1 MRTLNTYIGGHV
13 DRVEDF
19 RFLKGR
25 GTFIDDISRE
35 GQWHG
40 VVLRSAVGHGV
51 IKQLDTSAALAM
63 PGVHAVLTAEDL
75 GDPAPTIPFRRPIP
89 SIIPFGQPMLAKDRV
104 RYVGEPLAF
113 ILADSH
119 ELAEDALQ
127 EIALVIESLPAIVDA
142 RDSLNGH
149 IKLMDDA
156 ESNVAALFFGEKGD
170 VEAAFQTA
178 HHVEKGQFKTQ
189 RQTALPMECRGLVAE
204 WDAPNKTLYVSGAA
218 KLPFFNRRAMAKVMG
233 LAEEQ
238 VHYIEYDVGGGFG
251 ARGEFY
257 PEDFL
262 TAFAAK
268 KFNRPIKW
276 VEDRREHLMSIGHS
290 REAESDLEVAFDK
303 EGMILGVKSKI
314 YVNIGAYMRP
324 NGTTP
329 VRNAAQFMTGLYK
342 VPAFRIDSYALVSNK
357 TPSGTYRGPG
367 RYEGCFFFERIMEK
381 ASRALGIDSAE
392 IRRKNLIPAEE
403 IPCLIDTIQPN
414 DGWNETYLD
423 SGDYAEAFD
432 LALKESN
439 WADKAHLQGQLI
451 DGRYHG
457 LGIACF
463 VEGGA
468 SGPRENATMTLE
480 SDGRVTV
487 IVGSTSIG
495 QGVET
500 VMSQIAADA
509 LEIPIEQINLLHGS
523 TNIIWEGFGSYGS
536 RATVMGGC
544 AVMDAAENLLAEFR
558 KFAAGRL
565 NIAPDDLRIE
575 EGVARLPDG
584 RNVPLS
590 EAGSAGLSVRGSFN
604 NSKPTFSYG
613 TGVAHVAVDP
623 GTGHVELVDYT
634 VVDDVGKI
642 INPHTL
648 HGQVV
653 GAAVQG
659 LGSVFSEHLAYDENA
674 QLLVGTLADYQIP
687 HATDFPSIHAISLE
701 NHPSPFNP
709 LGAKGA
715 GEGGCIPL
723 GGAIANAVANA
734 LGKFGAQPDKLPL
747 TPSVVWQLIEDT
759 KGAEG
764 HNI

>member
-1 MRTLNTYIGGHV
+1 MRTLNTYIGGHI

-19 RFLKGR
+19 RLLKGR
-25 GTFIDDISRE
+25 GTYVDDLTRDN
-35 GQWHG
+35 QWHG
-40 VVLRSAVGHGV
+40 VVLRSPVGHGT
-51 IKQLDTSAALAM
+51 IEKLDVTAALAM
-63 PGVHAVLTAEDL
+63 PGVHAVLTAADL
-75 GDPAPTIPFRRPIP
+75 GDPLPTIPFRRPIP
-89 SIIPFGQPMLAKDRV
+89 SIVPFGQPMLAKDRV
-104 RYVGEPLAF
+104 RYVGEPVAF
-113 ILADSH
+113 VLADSH
-119 ELAEDALQ
+119 ELAEDAL
-127 EIALVIESLPAIVDA
+127 ENILLTIEPLPAIVEA
-142 RDSLNGH
+142 RDALTGN

-156 ESNVAALFFGEKGD
+156 DSNVAALFFGEKGD
-170 VEAAFQTA
+170 VEAAFKSA
-178 HHVEKGQFKTQ
+178 HHIEKGQFKTQ

-204 WDAPNKTLYVSGAA
+204 WDGPNKTLYMSGAA

-233 LAEEQ
+233 LGEEQ
-238 VHYIEYDVGGGFG
+238 VHYVEYDVGGGFG

-262 TAFAAK
+262 TAFAARK
-268 KFNRPIKW
+268 YNRPVKW
-276 VEDRREHLMSIGHS
+276 IEDRREHLMSIGHS
-290 REAESDLEVAFDK
+290 READSDLEVAFDRDGK
-303 EGMILGVKSKI
+303 ILGVKAKI
-314 YVNIGAYMRP
+314 FVNIGAYMRP

-342 VPAFRIDSYALVSNK
+342 IPAFKIDSYALVSNK
-357 TPSGTYRGPG
+357 TPAGTYRGPG
-367 RYEGCFFFERIMEK
+367 RYEGCFFFERILEK
-381 ASRALGIDSAE
+381 ASNALGLDSAE
-392 IRRKNLIPAEE
+392 LRRKNLIPTQE
-403 IPCLIDTIQPN
+403 IPYLMDTVQPN
-414 DGWNETYLD
+414 EGWNETYLD

-432 LALKESN
+432 LALKESG
-439 WADKAHLQGQLI
+439 WPEKKHLQGKLI

-457 LGIACF
+457 LGLACF

-480 SDGRVTV
+480 KDGSVTV

-509 LEIPIEQINLLHGS
+509 LEIPIEKIRLLHGS
-523 TNIIWEGFGSYGS
+523 TNLIWEGYGSYGS

-544 AVMDAAENLLAEFR
+544 AIMDAAEKLLAEFR
-558 KFAAGRL
+558 TFAADRL
-565 NIAPDDLRIE
+565 QSDPAELRIE
-575 EGVARLPDG
+575 EGIARHPDG
-584 RNVPLS
+584 RSVPLA
-590 EAGSAGLSVRGSFN
+590 EAGPAGLAVRGTFN

-623 GTGHVELVDYT
+623 GTGHVELIDYT
-634 VVDDVGKI
+634 VVDDVGRI

-659 LGSVFSEHLAYDENA
+659 LGSVFSEHLAYDQDA

-723 GGAIANAVANA
+723 GGAVANAVANA
-734 LGKFGAQPDKLPL
+734 LSAFDAQPDRLPL
-747 TPSVVWQLIEDT
+747 TPPVVWQLIEDG
-759 KGAEG
+759 KAAESATP
-764 HNI
+764 